1 MIVLCSKFCLT
12 SWLSNSMIEFVKSPS
27 AGVALYALFASL
39 IWTGL
44 RWRSA
49 RQESRDASINRFNQL
64 VKELSAQEKE
74 TQLSTAILLRQY
86 IQDKT
91 FAKQTIN
98 VLSSILR
105 VQSTGVLQKTL
116 VDGLAYAHDLSWQDL
131 QKTNLQDAY
140 IGRKLEIPLW
150 KDVITLGY
158 ATRCHKIK
166 MYRTDLFLADL
177 SYALLQNVI
186 GQRAVFYKSI
196 MCFTRVKD
204 CDLRY
209 ADFRGANLLHA
220 QFVNVQL
227 DGADFTDARNIP
239 EDIAKRLVKGKYESS
254 IPAYT
259 ASYQPTKNIFF
270 SMPSIT
276 TPEENSLMAKYED
289 ILVNLGFSVI
299 KYQRDQYPTYGQLT
313 KVRESVLQADAI
325 ITFGFKQVELK
336 QAFFRPNTSEQQ
348 SWDGKWLSTP
358 WSDIET
364 GMAMMKN
371 IPILLVCDAK
381 VDTGIFDSKLSECF
395 LFKMVTDYHV
405 DKIERSH
412 IFIEWLKKF
421 A

>member
-1 MIVLCSKFCLT
+1 MIILYSEVGFS
-12 SWLSNSMIEFVKSPS
+12 SWVAGSLKEFLISPA
-27 AGVALYALFASL
+27 AGVALFAFFSAFL
-39 IWTGL
+39 WTIL
-44 RWRSA
+44 RWNA
-49 RQESRDASINRFNQL
+49 AKHESRDASIVRFNQL
-64 VKELSAQEKE
+64 VKELSAQNKE

-86 IQDKT
+86 IREKK

-116 VDGLAYAHDLSWQDL
+116 VDGFAYADDLSWQDL

-140 IGRKLEIPLW
+140 LGRKLEIPHW

-158 ATRCHKIK
+158 ATYRHKIK

-186 GQRAVFYKSI
+186 GHRAVFYKSI

-204 CDLRY
+204 CDFSY
-209 ADFRGANLLHA
+209 ADFRGANLLYA

-227 DGADFTDARNIP
+227 VGADFTDARNIP
-239 EDIAKRLVKGKYESS
+239 EEIALKLVNGKFCSKEPVSTK
-254 IPAYT
+254 A
-259 ASYQPTKNIFF
+259 YQPTRKVFF

-276 TPEENSLMAKYED
+276 TNEENSLMAKYED
-289 ILVNLGFSVI
+289 ILVNQGFSVI

-336 QAFFRPNTSEQQ
+336 QASFRPNTSEQQ

-371 IPILLVCDAK
+371 IPILLVCDSK

-395 LFKMVTDYHV
+395 LYRIVTDYHV
-405 DKIERSH
+405 DKIEKSKV
-412 IFIEWLKKF
+412 FVEWLKKF
-421 A
+421 S